1 MSDMWFGVALRT
13 DIKKACFIKNEL
25 HVQKTITISGS
36 IVNIIVERSL
46 WPFKWDEIDLKF

>member
-46 WPFKWDEIDLKF
+46 